1 MTEFKETDLYEP
13 IRAFLEEEGYQVQ
26 AEVKH
31 CDIAAEKNGRLVV
44 VELKRAFGLKLV
56 YQGLER
62 QSLTDEVFVAIPR
75 PKKGAREKA
84 WQDMLRLLKRLELG
98 LLTVALDS
106 PLKTVDVVLTP
117 ADSMIR
123 KNKRKK
129 EQLQA
134 ELEGRQLDANIG
146 GMTRRKI
153 ITAYRERVIRLACIL
168 EREGK
173 ISLAE
178 LRARGLE
185 ELAVLLGRNYEK
197 WFVRVEKGVYALSE
211 KGKTDEQKEKDRLRK
226 RQLKQTRIENGLCPR
241 CGKHQSQNGGLCQ
254 RCRAY
259 LKNYRD
265 KNRCDLS
272 RSERPDYG
280 ICYIC
285 GKNPTMK
292 GKKVCDKCYE
302 TRLSTLPAMWENANN
317 DYFRQLN
324 YARFCMIKN
333 QRKEKT
339 SGSDFNV

>member
-129 EQLQA
+129 ERLQA
-134 ELEGRQLDANIG
+134 AYDAFKARGAGRQTARCKY
-146 GMTRRKI
+146 RRHDK
-153 ITAYRERVIRLACIL
+153 TKNYHCLS
-168 EREGK
+168 GK
-173 ISLAE
+173 GHPS
-178 LRARGLE
+178 
-185 ELAVLLGRNYEK
+185 
-197 WFVRVEKGVYALSE
+197 GVYSGARRGNFSGGAAR
-211 KGKTDEQKEKDRLRK
+211 KGLR
-226 RQLKQTRIENGLCPR
+226 RAGCASQPQL
-241 CGKHQSQNGGLCQ
+241 
-254 RCRAY
+254 
-259 LKNYRD
+259 
-265 KNRCDLS
+265 
-272 RSERPDYG
+272 
-280 ICYIC
+280 
-285 GKNPTMK
+285 
-292 GKKVCDKCYE
+292 
-302 TRLSTLPAMWENANN
+302 
-317 DYFRQLN
+317 
-324 YARFCMIKN
+324 
-333 QRKEKT
+333 
-339 SGSDFNV
+339 

>member
-98 LLTVALDS
+98 LLTVA
-106 PLKTVDVVLTP
+106 
-117 ADSMIR
+117 DSMIR

-168 EREGK
+168 EREGE

-185 ELAVLLGRNYEK
+185 ELAALLSRNYEK

-211 KGKTDEQKEKDRLRK
+211 KGKTELKRADYAKVAAYYRQEQLGRNE
-226 RQLKQTRIENGLCPR
+226 
-241 CGKHQSQNGGLCQ
+241 
-254 RCRAY
+254 
-259 LKNYRD
+259 
-265 KNRCDLS
+265 
-272 RSERPDYG
+272 
-280 ICYIC
+280 
-285 GKNPTMK
+285 
-292 GKKVCDKCYE
+292 E
-302 TRLSTLPAMWENANN
+302 T
-317 DYFRQLN
+317 
-324 YARFCMIKN
+324 I
-333 QRKEKT
+333 
-339 SGSDFNV
+339 

>member
-1 MTEFKETDLYEP
+1 M
-13 IRAFLEEEGYQVQ
+13 
-26 AEVKH
+26 
-31 CDIAAEKNGRLVV
+31 
-44 VELKRAFGLKLV
+44 
-56 YQGLER
+56 
-62 QSLTDEVFVAIPR
+62 AIPR

-211 KGKTDEQKEKDRLRK
+211 KGKTELKRADYAKVAAYYRQEQLGRNE
-226 RQLKQTRIENGLCPR
+226 
-241 CGKHQSQNGGLCQ
+241 
-254 RCRAY
+254 
-259 LKNYRD
+259 
-265 KNRCDLS
+265 
-272 RSERPDYG
+272 
-280 ICYIC
+280 
-285 GKNPTMK
+285 
-292 GKKVCDKCYE
+292 E
-302 TRLSTLPAMWENANN
+302 T
-317 DYFRQLN
+317 
-324 YARFCMIKN
+324 I
-333 QRKEKT
+333 
-339 SGSDFNV
+339 